1 MRSAESKMF
10 AHVELVIAVSCS
22 TLEQD
27 SASVSCVFTIPRR
40 FSIGFK
46 LSELLDNVLLPQ
58 KLGTFSW
65 HNLLAS
71 LNVNSGTPS
80 C

>member
-27 SASVSCVFTIPRR
+27 SASVSCVFTIRR

-46 LSELLDNVLLPQ
+46 LSELPDNVLLPQ
-58 KLGTFSW
+58 KLGKSSW

-71 LNVNSGTPS
+71 LNVYSGTPS